1 MIQRGG
7 MEPDN
12 DLAGMRSRL
21 GDGIHDQLL
30 NST

>member
-7 MEPDN
+7 MEPNN
-12 DLAGMRSRL
+12 DLTGMRSRL